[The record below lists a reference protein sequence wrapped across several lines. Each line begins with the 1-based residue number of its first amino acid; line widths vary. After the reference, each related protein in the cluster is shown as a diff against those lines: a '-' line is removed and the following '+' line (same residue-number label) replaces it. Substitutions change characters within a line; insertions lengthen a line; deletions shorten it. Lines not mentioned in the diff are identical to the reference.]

1 MPKIFKFVISLTVAL
16 FLISNIAP
24 SIVYAAELSKYTEN
38 LDLSKDIDRKLS
50 KPLEISEEQLDN
62 LIEERRNLYSDLT
75 EEEMKNIAYK
85 VMSPYSTRDSIW
97 DGKGVTLS
105 EFAWAFDIVIGGL
118 ISGYATLGKYAAKHG
133 VAAARSLL
141 SRAARAAAQRV
152 GVLSGFIAG
161 VISAAVSVVN
171 IYYNIGYAIAQFID
185 ARDYY
190 RNNGRINAWA

>member
-118 ISGYATLGKYAAKHG
+118 ISGYATLGKYAASG
-133 VAAARSLL
+133 RV
-141 SRAARAAAQRV
+141 SRQV
-152 GVLSGFIAG
+152 GDMSPE
-161 VISAAVSVVN
+161 
-171 IYYNIGYAIAQFID
+171 
-185 ARDYY
+185 
-190 RNNGRINAWA
+190 